1 MGGSRWR
8 VLAGRVDRA
17 AEARRGATLAL
28 SPVSRSALALALVA
42 VPVSAQQSAQSA
54 PPHGAAVR
62 IVPEAG
68 PNAPRM
74 DVAGNGTPIV
84 RIATPSA
91 RGVSHNRYT
100 DFNVDDRNLILN
112 KRQDHTDPAGWLD
125 RRQQEPQGHRPRHA
139 DPERGCRRQSIQ
151 PCRKYR
157 DSRCA
162 SATGD
167 RQSIR
172 D

>member
-1 MGGSRWR
+1 M
-8 VLAGRVDRA
+8 DRA

-112 KRQDHTDPAGWLD
+112 NSDKITQTRLGGWIDGNKSL
-125 RRQQEPQGHRPRHA
+125 
-139 DPERGCRRQSIQ
+139 
-151 PCRKYR
+151 K
-157 DSRCA
+157 
-162 SATGD
+162 ATGPATLILNEVVGANPSSLAGYIEIAGAPAQLVIANPYGISCLVAD
-167 RQSIR
+167 S
-172 D
+172 